1 MKTNKFQKN
10 SMKAVASFFVA
21 GLIVLTVWCFK
32 NASNHPEEF
41 FAYEAECNTAIAHK
55 ANSTSYDATM
65 QQLLEINAKIA
76 KLEQEKNSMN
86 KKLEKA
92 KAERNKN
99 YGIVAGMYSHPSPEV
114 AEISNY
120 EGGIAKLGH
129 KIDDLKKKEMHIAE
143 KYGID
148 VQQLALMK

>member
-55 ANSTSYDATM
+55 ANSTSYDANM

-76 KLEQEKNSMN
+76 KLEPSSVIRSMT
-86 KKLEKA
+86 
-92 KAERNKN
+92 
-99 YGIVAGMYSHPSPEV
+99 
-114 AEISNY
+114 
-120 EGGIAKLGH
+120 
-129 KIDDLKKKEMHIAE
+129 
-143 KYGID
+143 
-148 VQQLALMK
+148 